1 MHALTR
7 INQFSFRYYQDN
19 ISFFNK
25 KATPLSLLR
34 DADLAHSIWAKW
46 IFVEKSSKNTSIPY
60 SSIEKKFLTERILAT
75 LARFK
80 WRNNGYYQVLNAS
93 DSTVNKA
100 LKLIN
105 Q

>member
-25 KATPLSLLR
+25 KDTPLSLLR
-34 DADLAHSIWAKW
+34 DTELTHAIWANW
-46 IFVEKSSKNTSIPY
+46 IFAEKSSKNTSTPY

-75 LARFK
+75 LARYK